1 MCAQKREREREKE
14 DRGRNKIKIKRLL
27 GRFKHNGV
35 EIPWGLYHG
44 GEAKEGKGRQ
54 KVSRKVDNGELA
66 ERSKGTETKE
76 REREQE
82 QEQGQA
88 QEPDKAQCQ
97 ESVVKLYGERGM
109 RQSADD
115 AGDDEEPDQAI

>member
-1 MCAQKREREREKE
+1 MCAKEREGEKE

-66 ERSKGTETKE
+66 ERSKGTETKKSE
-76 REREQE
+76 RERERTGTGTGTGTGTR
-82 QEQGQA
+82 QG
-88 QEPDKAQCQ
+88 PV
-97 ESVVKLYGERGM
+97 SRVSG
-109 RQSADD
+109 
-115 AGDDEEPDQAI
+115 